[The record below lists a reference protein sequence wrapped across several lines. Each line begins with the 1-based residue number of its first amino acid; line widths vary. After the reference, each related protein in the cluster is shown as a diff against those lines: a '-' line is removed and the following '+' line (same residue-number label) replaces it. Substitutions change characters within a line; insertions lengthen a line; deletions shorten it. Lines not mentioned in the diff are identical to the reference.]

1 MKLILGKKKQM
12 TNIFSDEGRF
22 VPVTP
27 IEATS
32 NYITQIRNNEKD
44 GYVALQIGFSETN
57 KANKPQK
64 EQLKKA
70 NTPELRYLRE
80 IRITEEEAG
89 KHKEGEKFEINIFN
103 MDEKVNVI
111 STSKGKGFQGV
122 IKRHNFS
129 RGPETHGSRHHREP
143 GSIGAAYP
151 QHIFKGQ
158 KLPGR
163 MGTDR
168 TTVKNLKVAK
178 IDTENNLIFIKGA
191 VPGPIKSLVMIVGQG
206 EFEGKIEKKEAL
218 KPKKEV
224 KTEEK
229 TEKKETIPKK
239 EKMGKTSE
247 KTKKEEKKDKK

>member
-1 MKLILGKKKQM
+1 M
-12 TNIFSDEGRF
+12 TNIFSGEGRF
-22 VPVTP
+22 IPVTP

-32 NYITQIRNNEKD
+32 NYITTIRKNDKD
-44 GYVALQIGFSETN
+44 GYTALQIGFSETK

-70 NTPELRYLRE
+70 GIPALRYLRE
-80 IRITEEEAG
+80 IRVSEEEAA

-103 MDEKVNVI
+103 IDEKVAVT

-151 QHIFKGQ
+151 QHIFKGT

-163 MGTDR
+163 MGADR
-168 TTVKNLKVAK
+168 VTVKSLKVVK
-178 IDTENNLIFIKGA
+178 IDTDNNLIYVKGA
-191 VPGPIKSLVMIVGQG
+191 VPGPVKSLVMIVGNG

-218 KPKKEV
+218 KPKKEDK
-224 KTEEK
+224 KTEIKKTAVK
-229 TEKKETIPKK
+229 TEKKE
-239 EKMGKTSE
+239 
-247 KTKKEEKKDKK
+247 EKKAASKKNRKS